1 MIKEGSTV
9 RLVYTGTLDDGT
21 VFGYAKPEAPM
32 EFQTG
37 MDLTIDGFEREISQ
51 MEAGEKKTFTLG
63 IYDAYGEYLDH
74 LVEAVPVEYVPL
86 KNVEVGMRVQMTGE
100 NGEKIPVTIKD
111 ITSKEIIF
119 DMNHPLAGKD
129 ETINYINEVSSD
141 VVVIFDGAFQNI
153 VDGIAETKVS
163 KVIVASP
170 ADSLPFL
177 MKQLYELK
185 VKRPTVDGT
194 KFILWK
200 QFIKEGKNI
209 VVNTVKKNIYEMIL
223 NFLIF

>member
-86 KNVEVGMRVQMTGE
+86 KNVEFGMRVQMTGE

-119 DMNHPLAGKD
+119 DMNHPLAGK
-129 ETINYINEVSSD
+129 ELTFEVEILSVEEPPEGWHRKPEIAPMSPQEYGINSY
-141 VVVIFDGAFQNI
+141 G
-153 VDGIAETKVS
+153 
-163 KVIVASP
+163 
-170 ADSLPFL
+170 
-177 MKQLYELK
+177 M
-185 VKRPTVDGT
+185 
-194 KFILWK
+194 
-200 QFIKEGKNI
+200 
-209 VVNTVKKNIYEMIL
+209 
-223 NFLIF
+223 